1 MGFLDNDFLEK
12 IYSNP
17 ATIVGDYELKLYGD
31 EGFTITNL
39 KTQKESNP
47 IAGEFLYVIANN
59 FLKIL
64 HRNNRDNRNKT
75 YYDCSD
81 DFDAY
86 YYRIEVENNLV
97 TLSYHESFSKG
108 NNEWT
113 SDEIITT
120 SLEVAENLYLSA
132 LSMIEELEK
141 WKYAYTRW

>member
-1 MGFLDNDFLEK
+1 MGFLNNDFLDK

-47 IAGEFLYVIANN
+47 IAGEFLYVVANN

-86 YYRIEVENNLV
+86 YYRIEVENNSV
-97 TLSYHESFSKG
+97 TLSYHESFSKE

-120 SLEVAENLYLSA
+120 SLEVAERLYLSA

-141 WKYAYTRW
+141 

>member
-47 IAGEFLYVIANN
+47 IAGEFLYVVANN

-86 YYRIEVENNLV
+86 YYRIEVENNSV
-97 TLSYHESFSKG
+97 TLSYHESFSKE

-120 SLEVAENLYLSA
+120 SLEVAERLYLSA

-141 WKYAYTRW
+141 

>member
-1 MGFLDNDFLEK
+1 MGFLNNDFLEK

-47 IAGEFLYVIANN
+47 IAGEFLYVVANN

-86 YYRIEVENNLV
+86 YYRIEVENNSV
-97 TLSYHESFSKG
+97 TLSYHESFSKE

-120 SLEVAENLYLSA
+120 SLEVAERLYLSA

-141 WKYAYTRW
+141 

>member
-1 MGFLDNDFLEK
+1 MGFLNNDFLEK

-17 ATIVGDYELKLYGD
+17 ATIVGGYELKLYGD

-47 IAGEFLYVIANN
+47 IAGEFLYVVANN

-86 YYRIEVENNLV
+86 YYRIEVENNSV
-97 TLSYHESFSKG
+97 TLSYHESFSKE

-120 SLEVAENLYLSA
+120 SLEVAERLYLSA

-141 WKYAYTRW
+141 

>member
-1 MGFLDNDFLEK
+1 MGFLNNDFLEK

-39 KTQKESNP
+39 KTQKESNT
-47 IAGEFLYVIANN
+47 IAGEFLYVVANN

-86 YYRIEVENNLV
+86 YYRIEVENNSV
-97 TLSYHESFSKG
+97 TLSYHESFSKE

-120 SLEVAENLYLSA
+120 SLEVAERLYLSA

-141 WKYAYTRW
+141 